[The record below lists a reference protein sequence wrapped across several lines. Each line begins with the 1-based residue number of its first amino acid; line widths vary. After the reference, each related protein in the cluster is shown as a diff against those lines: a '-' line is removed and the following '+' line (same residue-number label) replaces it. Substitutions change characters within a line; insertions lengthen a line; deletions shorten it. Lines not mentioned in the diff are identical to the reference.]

1 MKLRNMQERHWLLI
15 MVTVIIRDNG
25 EPNVIKLTYENLW
38 RELKSIPD
46 AELRVQTSWLDGLQ
60 EVKTKFVCFVEADCL
75 VSSGYF
81 DSLAGYI
88 KKNPQMGKLAILSSS
103 TAVDN
108 WAVRFYGYRL
118 GNNYSDGVIPTKDKK
133 NTKAPFYTIPIAYI
147 PGAFLRLN
155 LLRQIIDE
163 VKPVNTEDLVYMSN
177 QLSLGAWR
185 KNWMVYIAPSST
197 YVTTDKSVNDI
208 GRFDPKPGDLV
219 QKFAKELI

>member
-1 MKLRNMQERHWLLI
+1 

-163 VKPVNTEDLVYMSN
+163 VGFPLYSPNKVSTEEDRSEDLVYLSN